1 MNSSTALRG
10 ATRLFLQGRRATL
23 GWRAP
28 PGLRPAGGTCE
39 DIAGLVTQR
48 LCGHATAKL
57 QSEGG
62 WHGKQ
67 AAGPHHRVRAQ
78 MDYILKHL
86 SFGDEELMERI
97 LEFSRDE
104 LTDTLDLLRGVK
116 NDDPGWFDENS
127 KLQK

>member
-1 MNSSTALRG
+1 
-10 ATRLFLQGRRATL
+10 
-23 GWRAP
+23 
-28 PGLRPAGGTCE
+28 
-39 DIAGLVTQR
+39 
-48 LCGHATAKL
+48 
-57 QSEGG
+57 
-62 WHGKQ
+62 
-67 AAGPHHRVRAQ
+67 